1 MIFFFFHFFF
11 FFFFFL
17 SLRVCLSGCVHVVHA
32 NGKALAVA
40 LFQRHSKRTGEKK
53 RLKEMRMKEE
63 KWSLGLKDHP
73 LSCFLMK
80 PFPLLSTS
88 LFPTLLFHALSNFYF
103 SSHFLFFSQSEVVP
117 KARALRR
124 RIHPPGVPSE

>member
-11 FFFFFL
+11 FCL

-32 NGKALAVA
+32 NVKALAVA
-40 LFQRHSKRTGEKK
+40 LFQRHSKCTGEKK
-53 RLKEMRMKEE
+53 RLKEMWMKEE

-80 PFPLLSTS
+80 PFPFLSHYFVPHPPFSCPLQLS
-88 LFPTLLFHALSNFYF
+88 LQIPLP
-103 SSHFLFFSQSEVVP
+103 FFSQSEVVP